1 MIKTLGRYQIQ
12 ERIGEGAMAD
22 VFRAYDPS
30 IDRQLAVK
38 ILKQDFRQDRD
49 YTTWFLREAKSA
61 GALSHPNI
69 VTIFDAGL
77 TDDQSFIVMELLDG
91 KPLDELIEE
100 GRTFSAEEITRIGLQ
115 LAEALSYAHGQGVIH
130 RDIKPSN
137 IMLLHGSN
145 TIKLMDFGI
154 ARRDNADPAVSRF
167 GSGDFN
173 ASRHSTVIGTPRYMS
188 PEQAQGLQIDGRS
201 DLFAVGAVLY
211 ELATREK
218 AFPSGSMAT
227 LINQIVEEDPR
238 PLQSLAPNIPGGLQ
252 FIIAKLLSKKP
263 ERRFQSGR
271 HLAQALQRE
280 LNELDLLRQ
289 DQPKRRYL
297 PLQLRISLTMAAII
311 GAVLLGS
318 IWLVLN
324 RQYNVMRDMAITS
337 GKASTAFVA
346 GNAGL
351 TAAENAALP
360 KSAQPD
366 WAPVEVFVRIASEDG
381 NVAELKV
388 IDSNNIIRGAK
399 NPALIGKKYA
409 PSVNE
414 PIINQTPDI
423 TVSEVRDA
431 SGKQQFRFVQPIRY
445 GQGTYGKVDMLL
457 KQNRLENATRLS
469 RILLM
474 LLGAATLAAVMLTAY
489 IVTALLARPIKRL
502 NSAFM
507 DAIKGNLDFRIS
519 HESKNEFGELFD
531 SFNRFAGV
539 MQDRLESARS
549 VALESSQ
556 LRFMPPIGSDAQW
569 GTKNPLAQIKADQDK
584 NEPETTA

>member
-1 MIKTLGRYQIQ
+1 MIKTLGRYQIL

-38 ILKQDFRQDRD
+38 ILKQDYRQDTD

-69 VTIFDAGL
+69 VTIYDAGFV
-77 TDDQSFIVMELLDG
+77 DDQSFIVMELLEG
-91 KPLDELIEE
+91 KPLDELIDE
-100 GRTFSAEEITRIGLQ
+100 GRIFTAEEVTRIGMQ
-115 LAEALSYAHGQGVIH
+115 LAEALSYAHAQGVIH

-137 IMLLHGSN
+137 IMLLHGTS

-154 ARRDNADPAVSRF
+154 ARRGNTDPTASRALA
-167 GSGDFN
+167 GDFN

-188 PEQAQGLQIDGRS
+188 PEQAQGMPIDGRS

-271 HLAQALQRE
+271 HLAQALRRE
-280 LNELDLLRQ
+280 LSELELLRQ
-289 DQPKRRYL
+289 AEPKRRYL
-297 PLQLRISLTMAAII
+297 PLQARISLAMAAII
-311 GAVLLGS
+311 GAVLFGS

-324 RQYNVMRDMAITS
+324 RQYNAMREMAVTS
-337 GKASTAFVA
+337 GAASAAFVA

-360 KSAQPD
+360 AGSAPD
-366 WAPVEVFVRIASEDG
+366 WAPIEVFVRIASEDQ

-388 IDSNNIIRGAK
+388 IDANNIIRGAK
-399 NPALIGKKYA
+399 DIKLIGQIYTPPKSEA
-409 PSVNE
+409 PIS
-414 PIINQTPDI
+414 QTSDL
-423 TVSEVRDA
+423 TVYEVRDNDL
-431 SGKQQFRFVQPIRY
+431 KQQFRFVQPIRY
-445 GQGTYGKVDMLL
+445 GKGTYGKVDMLL
-457 KQNRLENATRLS
+457 KQNRLENAVRLS
-469 RILLM
+469 RILLT
-474 LLGAATLAAVMLTAY
+474 LLGLATLAAVTLTAY
-489 IVTALLARPIKRL
+489 IVTTFLARPIKRL
-502 NSAFM
+502 NSAFT

-549 VALESSQ
+549 VALETSQ
-556 LRFMPPIGSDAQW
+556 LRFVPPIGSDAQW
-569 GTKNPLAQIKADQDK
+569 SAEEKPGDTISPSSS
-584 NEPETTA
+584 

>member
-1 MIKTLGRYQIQ
+1 MIKTLGRYQIL

-38 ILKQDFRQDRD
+38 ILKQDYRQDTD

-69 VTIFDAGL
+69 VTIYDAGFV
-77 TDDQSFIVMELLDG
+77 DDQSFIVMELLEG
-91 KPLDELIEE
+91 KPLDELIDE
-100 GRTFSAEEITRIGLQ
+100 GRIFTAEEVTRIGMQ

-137 IMLLHGSN
+137 IMLLHGTS

-154 ARRDNADPAVSRF
+154 ARRGNADPTTSRTVV
-167 GSGDFN
+167 GDFN

-188 PEQAQGLQIDGRS
+188 PEQAQGLPIDGRS

-271 HLAQALQRE
+271 HLAQALRRE
-280 LNELDLLRQ
+280 LSELELLRQ
-289 DQPKRRYL
+289 AEPKRRYL
-297 PLQLRISLTMAAII
+297 PLQARISLAMAGII
-311 GAVLLGS
+311 GVVLFGS

-324 RQYNVMRDMAITS
+324 RQYNAMREMAVTS
-337 GKASTAFVA
+337 GAASAAFVA

-360 KSAQPD
+360 KGTAPD
-366 WAPVEVFVRIASEDG
+366 WASIEVFVRIASEDR

-388 IDSNNIIRGAK
+388 IDANDIIRGAK
-399 NPALIGKKYA
+399 DIKLIGQKYT
-409 PSVNE
+409 PQKSE
-414 PIINQTPDI
+414 TIISQTSDL
-423 TVSEVRDA
+423 TVYEVRDKEL
-431 SGKQQFRFVQPIRY
+431 KQQFRFVQPIRY
-445 GQGTYGKVDMLL
+445 GKGTYGKVDMLL
-457 KQNRLENATRLS
+457 KQNRLENAVRLS
-469 RILLM
+469 RILLL
-474 LLGAATLAAVMLTAY
+474 LLGLATLAAVTLTAY
-489 IVTALLARPIKRL
+489 IVTTLLARPIKRL
-502 NSAFM
+502 NSAFT

-549 VALESSQ
+549 VALETSQ
-556 LRFMPPIGSDAQW
+556 LRFVPPIGSDAQW
-569 GTKNPLAQIKADQDK
+569 SAEEKPAAATSSSNS
-584 NEPETTA
+584 

>member
-1 MIKTLGRYQIQ
+1 MIKTLGRYQIL

-30 IDRQLAVK
+30 IDRHLAVK
-38 ILKQDFRQDRD
+38 ILKQDYRQDTE
-49 YTTWFLREAKSA
+49 YTTWFLREAKAA

-69 VTIFDAGL
+69 VTIYDAGFV
-77 TDDQSFIVMELLDG
+77 DDQSFIVMELLDG
-91 KPLDELIEE
+91 RPLDELIDE
-100 GRTFSAEEITRIGLQ
+100 GRVFSNEEVTRIGLQ
-115 LAEALSYAHGQGVIH
+115 LADALSYAHGQGVIH

-137 IMLLHGSN
+137 IMLLHGTS

-154 ARRDNADPAVSRF
+154 ARRGNSDPASS
-167 GSGDFN
+167 GSFTTDIN
-173 ASRHSTVIGTPRYMS
+173 ASRHSTVVGTPRYMS
-188 PEQAQGLQIDGRS
+188 PEQAQGLPIDGRS

-252 FIIAKLLSKKP
+252 FIIAKLLTKKQ

-271 HLAQALQRE
+271 HLSQALKRE
-280 LNELDLLRQ
+280 LNELELLKLEE
-289 DQPKRRYL
+289 PKRRYL
-297 PLQLRISLTMAAII
+297 PLQLRISLIMGAII
-311 GAVLLGS
+311 GIVLFTS

-324 RQYNVMRDMAITS
+324 RQYNAMRDMAVTT
-337 GKASTAFVA
+337 GAASVAFVA

-360 KSAQPD
+360 KDMVPD
-366 WAPVEVFVRIASEDG
+366 WAPIEAFVRIAAENQ

-388 IDSNNIIRGAK
+388 IDSQNIIRGAK
-399 NPALIGKKYA
+399 NLSLIGKPYQQSGSE
-409 PSVNE
+409 PLIYQTTDLSVYE
-414 PIINQTPDI
+414 L
-423 TVSEVRDA
+423 RDSNA
-431 SGKQQFRFVQPIRY
+431 KQLFRFVQPIRY
-445 GQGTYGKVDMLL
+445 GSGTYGKVDMLL

-469 RILLM
+469 RILLG
-474 LLGAATLAAVMLTAY
+474 LLGAATLAAVMLTAL
-489 IVTALLARPIKRL
+489 IVTTMLARPIKRL
-502 NSAFM
+502 NAAFV

-539 MQDRLESARS
+539 MQDRLDSARS

-556 LRFMPPIGSDAQW
+556 LRFVPPIGTDAQW
-569 GTKNPLAQIKADQDK
+569 APPPKSEEPDQAS
-584 NEPETTA
+584 T

>member
-1 MIKTLGRYQIQ
+1 MIKTLGRYQLL

-30 IDRQLAVK
+30 IDRHLAIK
-38 ILKQDFRQDRD
+38 ILKQDYRQDSE
-49 YTTWFLREAKSA
+49 YTNWFLREAKSA

-69 VTIFDAGL
+69 VTIYDAGL
-77 TDDQSFIVMELLDG
+77 VDDQSFIVMELLDG
-91 KPLDELIEE
+91 KPLDELIDE
-100 GRTFSAEEITRIGLQ
+100 GRVFSAEEVTRMGLQ
-115 LAEALSYAHGQGVIH
+115 LADALSYAHGQGVIH

-137 IMLLHGSN
+137 IMLLHGTN

-154 ARRDNADPAVSRF
+154 ARRGTTDPGASRSFVS
-167 GSGDFN
+167 DFN
-173 ASRHSTVIGTPRYMS
+173 ASRHSTVVGTPRYMS
-188 PEQAQGLQIDGRS
+188 PEQAQGLSIDGRS

-218 AFPSGSMAT
+218 AFTSGSMAT
-227 LINQIVEEDPR
+227 LINQIIEEDPR

-252 FIIAKLLSKKP
+252 FIIAKLLAKKP

-271 HLAQALQRE
+271 HLAQALRRE
-280 LNELDLLRQ
+280 LNELELLKLEE
-289 DQPKRRYL
+289 PKRRYL
-297 PLQLRISLTMAAII
+297 PLQLRISLLMGAII
-311 GAVLLGS
+311 GTVLFTS

-324 RQYNVMRDMAITS
+324 RQYNAMRDMAVTS
-337 GKASTAFVA
+337 GAASVAFVA

-360 KSAQPD
+360 KGEEAD
-366 WAPVEVFVRIASEDG
+366 WAPIEAFVGIAAENR

-388 IDSNNIIRGAK
+388 MDSQNIIRGAK
-399 NPALIGKKYA
+399 NTALIGQKYKPN
-409 PSVNE
+409 PSE
-414 PIINQTPDI
+414 TLIQQTTDLA
-423 TVSEVRDA
+423 VYEVRDKA
-431 SGKQQFRFVQPIRY
+431 GKQLFRFVQPIRY
-445 GQGTYGKVDMLL
+445 NQGTYGKVDMLV
-457 KQNRLENATRLS
+457 KQDRLENATRLS

-474 LLGAATLAAVMLTAY
+474 LLGAATLAAVMLTAL
-489 IVTALLARPIKRL
+489 IVTTMLARPIKRL

-519 HESKNEFGELFD
+519 HDSKNEFGEVFD

-539 MQDRLESARS
+539 MQDRLDSARS

-556 LRFMPPIGSDAQW
+556 LRFLPPIGSDAQW
-569 GTKNPLAQIKADQDK
+569 SKTEKADDK
-584 NEPETTA
+584 NSEKEPAS

>member
-1 MIKTLGRYQIQ
+1 MIKTLGRYQLQ

-30 IDRQLAVK
+30 IDRQLAIK
-38 ILKQDFRQDRD
+38 ILKQDYRQDSD

-69 VTIFDAGL
+69 VTIFDAGFV
-77 TDDQSFIVMELLDG
+77 DDQSFIVMELLDG
-91 KPLDELIEE
+91 KPLDELIDE
-100 GRTFSAEEITRIGLQ
+100 GRIFSAEEVTRIGLQ

-137 IMLLHGSN
+137 IMLLHGTS

-154 ARRDNADPAVSRF
+154 ARRGNADPATSRNF
-167 GSGDFN
+167 ISDFN

-188 PEQAQGLQIDGRS
+188 PEQAQGLSIDGRS

-271 HLAQALQRE
+271 HLAQALRRE
-280 LNELDLLRQ
+280 LNELELLRQ
-289 DQPKRRYL
+289 DAPKRRYL
-297 PLQLRISLTMAAII
+297 PLQLRISMAMAAII
-311 GAVLLGS
+311 GTVLFGS

-324 RQYNVMRDMAITS
+324 RQYTVMREMAITS
-337 GKASTAFVA
+337 GAASAAFVA

-351 TAAENAALP
+351 TAAENAALAKDTP
-360 KSAQPD
+360 PD
-366 WAPVEVFVRIASEDG
+366 WAPIEVFVRIASEDR

-388 IDSNNIIRGAK
+388 IDDKNIIRGAK
-399 NPALIGKKYA
+399 DVSLIGAAYKPA
-409 PSVNE
+409 MME
-414 PIINQTPDI
+414 PVISQTPDL
-423 TVSEVRDA
+423 TVYEVRDKA
-431 SGKQQFRFVQPIRY
+431 GKQQFRFVQPIRY
-445 GQGTYGKVDMLL
+445 GQGVYGKVDMLL

-469 RILLM
+469 RILLT
-474 LLGAATLAAVMLTAY
+474 LLGAATLLAVMLTAY
-489 IVTALLARPIKRL
+489 IVTTLLARPIKRL
-502 NSAFM
+502 NSAFV

-556 LRFMPPIGSDAQW
+556 LRFLPPIGSDAQW
-569 GTKNPLAQIKADQDK
+569 S
-584 NEPETTA
+584 PEEKPDTQASAKQPAE

>member
-1 MIKTLGRYQIQ
+1 MIKNLGRYQIL

-30 IDRQLAVK
+30 IDRALAVK
-38 ILKQDFRQDRD
+38 ILKQDYRQDSD
-49 YTTWFLREAKSA
+49 YTAWFLREAKSA

-69 VTIFDAGL
+69 VTIFDAGYM
-77 TDDQSFIVMELLDG
+77 DDQSFIVMELLEG
-91 KPLDELIEE
+91 KPLDELIDE
-100 GRTFSAEEITRIGLQ
+100 GRIFTPEEITRIGLQ

-137 IMLLHGSN
+137 IMMLHGTS
-145 TIKLMDFGI
+145 TVKIMDFGI
-154 ARRDNADPAVSRF
+154 ARRDSADPATSRHADA
-167 GSGDFN
+167 DFN

-188 PEQAQGLQIDGRS
+188 PEQAQGMSIDGRS

-227 LINQIVEEDPR
+227 LINQIIEEDPR

-252 FIIAKLLSKKP
+252 FIIAKLLAKKP

-271 HLAQALQRE
+271 HLAQALRRE
-280 LNELDLLRQ
+280 LNELDLLKQ
-289 DQPKRRYL
+289 EEPKRRYL
-297 PLQLRISLTMAAII
+297 PLQIRISLFMAGII
-311 GAVLLGS
+311 GVVLFGS

-324 RQYNVMRDMAITS
+324 RQYNAMRDMAVTS
-337 GKASTAFVA
+337 GAATSAFVA

-360 KSAQPD
+360 TGTAPD
-366 WAPVEVFVRIASEDG
+366 WAPIEVFVRIAAEDR
-381 NVAELKV
+381 NVADLLV
-388 IDSNNIIRGAK
+388 VDSNNIVRGAK
-399 NPALIGKKYA
+399 NTALIGKPYRTNTTE
-409 PSVNE
+409 VV
-414 PIINQTPDI
+414 IRQTPDL
-423 TVSEVRDA
+423 TVHELRD
-431 SGKQQFRFVQPIRY
+431 GKARQLFRFVQPIRY
-445 GQGTYGKVDMLL
+445 GKGTYGKVDMLL
-457 KQNRLENATRLS
+457 RQNRLENATRLS

-474 LLGAATLAAVMLTAY
+474 LLGIATLVAVALTAY
-489 IVTALLARPIKRL
+489 IVTTLLARPIKRL

-519 HESKNEFGELFD
+519 HDSKNEFGELFD

-556 LRFMPPIGSDAQW
+556 LRFIPPIGTDAKW
-569 GTKNPLAQIKADQDK
+569 GTDEKNPDK
-584 NEPETTA
+584 NPTG